1 VLLGWAVVGPIDEFG
16 RQALPEAAS
25 AIASE
30 LVHRV
35 GMTVVLVGL
44 VLAVMLF
51 TDTHSRL
58 QRTLGGGLHG
68 LAHLAAI
75 FLSGWAGARLLE
87 RWWPGALPEAV
98 GVLVGLAIGG
108 AVVGPFLLGL
118 YLLLSLN
125 IFGRHGNEAFSALR
139 IQDWKS
145 FLRLHIDPAGRLT
158 IYPIGIRRVPRRWRA
173 AGDPG
178 GLDTSELLPDDRRWT
193 PPALI
198 EPPIT
203 LPRAQARG

>member
-1 VLLGWAVVGPIDEFG
+1 VLNPRLAGFTAILYVLLGWAVVGPIDEFG

-68 LAHLAAI
+68 LAHQ
-75 FLSGWAGARLLE
+75 AG
-87 RWWPGALPEAV
+87 
-98 GVLVGLAIGG
+98 
-108 AVVGPFLLGL
+108 
-118 YLLLSLN
+118 S
-125 IFGRHGNEAFSALR
+125 
-139 IQDWKS
+139 
-145 FLRLHIDPAGRLT
+145 
-158 IYPIGIRRVPRRWRA
+158 
-173 AGDPG
+173 
-178 GLDTSELLPDDRRWT
+178 T
-193 PPALI
+193 PPSCSPTTRAG
-198 EPPIT
+198 
-203 LPRAQARG
+203 PRPR